1 MEGAHI
7 IPDSNFS
14 SPRRAHSEANHSR
27 YIRATRATRTR
38 APHLCVVDSTRTV
51 GGNLMGNDNEI
62 DDTTIDEFQGA
73 QVEEEVVRTARAMLM
88 VTIEMETYTSTSEDR
103 AL

>member
-1 MEGAHI
+1 
-7 IPDSNFS
+7 
-14 SPRRAHSEANHSR
+14 
-27 YIRATRATRTR
+27 
-38 APHLCVVDSTRTV
+38 
-51 GGNLMGNDNEI
+51 MGNDNEI